1 MSTPTITAHLAS
13 LIAQAEAGVDY
24 SPRIGAVCPACGRP
38 AKIYATRPWDGP
50 TRVRYHHCRNTACL
64 LCALGKSIKSVQVDT
79 GMCINASRGRTMVKS
94 QK

>member
-38 AKIYATRPWDGP
+38 AKIYKTLPWDGS
-50 TRVRYHHCRNTACL
+50 TRIRYHRCLNPACL
-64 LCALGKSIKSVQVDT
+64 LASIGRTIKSVQID
-79 GMCINASRGRTMVKS
+79 
-94 QK
+94 